1 LGFKNASQIRDL
13 SAFSQ
18 RQHVDFLFGIKSRR
32 KEGKA
37 LNMVPMKV
45 SETDEDFILLMA
57 GGDES
62 FAQVSDSGSGI
73 DDGNVSRIRK
83 RDLKTRCVPAKF
95 LEFGITN
102 RNRASGS
109 VKFDFHG
116 LILPARMKRK
126 TRRLGLPE
134 PPRLH
139 ISRE

>member
-73 DDGNVSRIRK
+73 DDGNASRIRK
-83 RDLKTRCVPAKF
+83 RDLKTSGVSAKF
-95 LEFGITN
+95 LECGITN
-102 RNRASGS
+102 RKRASGS
-109 VKFDFHG
+109 VKFDFHYG
-116 LILPARMKRK
+116 
-126 TRRLGLPE
+126 
-134 PPRLH
+134 
-139 ISRE
+139 